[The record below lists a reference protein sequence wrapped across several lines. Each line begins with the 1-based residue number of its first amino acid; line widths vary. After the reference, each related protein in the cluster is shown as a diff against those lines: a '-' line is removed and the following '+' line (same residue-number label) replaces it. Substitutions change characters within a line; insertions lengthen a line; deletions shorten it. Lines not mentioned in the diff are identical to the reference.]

1 MYHPSLM
8 PHLTIQLFDLYVPL
22 VGWALLGWL
31 LGRYLPQSAAKY
43 LGQFLFWVGI
53 PFSILGFL
61 RGADLSGQIW
71 IAPVVAWV
79 AIFTGA
85 GLAWLRIRSQN
96 WSRPTQGSFL
106 LSSMVGNTGYLGFP
120 VTLALVGEK
129 FFAWA
134 LFYDLLGSTLGTWGL
149 GVIVASQFGL
159 GQESRLQLTLTIL
172 KNPALWSFGFGLAT
186 RNLPLPE
193 VLESSLHHLA
203 WSAIALALVLI
214 GMRLSQLPSL
224 THLNR
229 AAWSLTIKMLIV
241 PLVLG
246 VGILPLFQITGSV
259 QQAIVL
265 QMAMPPAFSTLV
277 LAEIYELDKNLTVT
291 ALATG
296 SIALLITLPLWLLIL
311 DQ

>member
-1 MYHPSLM
+1 MYHPSPM
-8 PHLTIQLFDLYVPL
+8 SHLATQLFDLYRPL
-22 VGWALLGWL
+22 VGWVLLGWL
-31 LGRYLPQSAAKY
+31 LGRCLPESAPKY

-79 AIFTGA
+79 AILSGA
-85 GLAWLRIRSQN
+85 GLTWLRMRSHN
-96 WSRPTQGSFL
+96 WSRPTQGSL
-106 LSSMVGNTGYLGFP
+106 LLASMFGNTGYLGFP
-120 VTLALVGEK
+120 VTLALVGQK

-134 LFYDLLGSTLGTWGL
+134 LFYDMLGSTLGTWGL
-149 GVIVASQFGL
+149 GVIVASRFGL
-159 GQESRLQLTLTIL
+159 GQRSRLQLTLTVL
-172 KNPALWSFGFGLAT
+172 KNPALWSFGLGLAT

-193 VLESSLHHLA
+193 VLESGLHRLA
-203 WSAIALALVLI
+203 WSAIALALTLI

-224 THLNR
+224 GHLNR
-229 AAWSLTIKMLIV
+229 ATWSLAIKMLIV
-241 PLVLG
+241 PLILG
-246 VGILPLFQITGSV
+246 VVILPLFQITGSV

-311 DQ
+311 N

>member
-1 MYHPSLM
+1 M
-8 PHLTIQLFDLYVPL
+8 PHLATQLFDLYRPL
-22 VGWALLGWL
+22 VGWAVLGWL
-31 LGRYLPQSAAKY
+31 LGRCLPQSAAKY

-53 PFSILGFL
+53 PFSIFGFL

-79 AIFTGA
+79 AILTGA
-85 GLAWLRIRSQN
+85 GLAWLRTRSDT

-106 LSSMVGNTGYLGFP
+106 LASMVGNTGYLGFP
-120 VTLALVGEK
+120 ITLALVGQK

-149 GVIVASQFGL
+149 GVIVASRFGL
-159 GQESRLQLTLTIL
+159 GQKNRLQLTLTVV
-172 KNPALWSFGFGLAT
+172 KNPALWSFGLGLAT

-193 VLESSLHHLA
+193 VLESSLHRLA

-224 THLNR
+224 SHLNR
-229 AAWSLTIKMLIV
+229 AAWSLAIKMLIV

-246 VGILPLFQITGSV
+246 IGILPLFQITGSV

-277 LAEIYELDKNLTVT
+277 LAEIYELDKNFAVT
-291 ALATG
+291 AVATG

-311 DQ
+311 NQ

>member
-1 MYHPSLM
+1 VYHPFPMS
-8 PHLTIQLFDLYVPL
+8 HLATQLFDLYQPL

-71 IAPVVAWV
+71 IAPVVAWG

-85 GLAWLRIRSQN
+85 GLAWLRIRSRN

-106 LSSMVGNTGYLGFP
+106 LASMVGNTGYLGFP
-120 VTLALVGEK
+120 VTLALVGQK

-149 GVIVASQFGL
+149 GVIVASRFGL
-159 GQESRLQLTLTIL
+159 GQKSRLQLMLTIL
-172 KNPALWSFGFGLAT
+172 KNPALWSFGVGLAT
-186 RNLPLPE
+186 RNLPLPDL
-193 VLESSLHHLA
+193 LENSLHRLA
-203 WSAIALALVLI
+203 WSAIALALILI
-214 GMRLSQLPSL
+214 GMRLSQLPSFN
-224 THLNR
+224 HLNL
-229 AAWSLTIKMLIV
+229 AVWSLAIKMLIV

-246 VGILPLFQITGSV
+246 IGLLPLFQITGSV

-277 LAEIYELDKNLTVT
+277 LAEVYELDKNLTVT
-291 ALATG
+291 ALSVG
-296 SIALLITLPLWLLIL
+296 SIALLLTLPIWLLIL
-311 DQ
+311 NQ

>member
-1 MYHPSLM
+1 M
-8 PHLTIQLFDLYVPL
+8 PHLATQLFDLYCPL

-31 LGRYLPQSAAKY
+31 LGRCLPRSAAKY

-79 AIFTGA
+79 AIFMGA
-85 GLAWLRIRSQN
+85 GLAWLRIKSQN
-96 WSRPTQGSFL
+96 WSRQTQGSFL
-106 LSSMVGNTGYLGFP
+106 LASMVGNTGYLGFP
-120 VTLALVGEK
+120 VTLALVGQK

-149 GVIVASQFGL
+149 GAIVASQFGL
-159 GQESRLQLTLTIL
+159 GQESRLQLTLTVF
-172 KNPALWSFGFGLAT
+172 KNPALWSFGLGLAT
-186 RNLPLPE
+186 RNFPLPQGVE
-193 VLESSLHHLA
+193 NSLHHLA
-203 WSAIALALVLI
+203 WSVIALALVLI

-224 THLNR
+224 GHLNR
-229 AAWSLTIKMLIV
+229 AAWSLAIKMLIV
-241 PLVLG
+241 PFVLG
-246 VGILPLFQITGSV
+246 VCILPLFQITGSV

-291 ALATG
+291 AVVIG

-311 DQ
+311 NQ